1 MENLAVVIPNNAA
14 NLQLPDPMLR
24 DYYRDEEQRIYWVDG
39 EIDSSLLDLVK
50 MIMHCNKED
59 KDKPVE
65 ERMPIKVFIDSPG
78 GDVQALYT
86 TIKAIEISKTPVYTI
101 NYCGA
106 YSAAAILLTAG
117 HKRFA
122 LPGTSA
128 MFHRGSCYY
137 GGEQSV
143 VESMKKYFDA
153 LDKKVDDCI
162 LEMFSDF
169 KRLEN
174 TPVKFTCDCSKEK
187 FENGLKSLKK
197 EELQKILEED
207 KQIEVMCNFC
217 SEKYLFN
224 EDEIKKIIEK

>member
-1 MENLAVVIPNNAA
+1 MNMDGLVVAIPNNAA

-24 DYYRDEEQRIYWVDG
+24 DYYRDEEQRVYWVDDQ
-39 EIDSSLLDLVK
+39 IDSSLLDLVK
-50 MIMHCNKED
+50 MIMRCNKED

-78 GDVQALYT
+78 GDVQALYA

-101 NYCGA
+101 NYCSA

-128 MFHRGSCYY
+128 MFHRGSCYF

-143 VESMKKYFDA
+143 VQSTKKYFDA
-153 LDKKVDDCI
+153 LDKKLDDFLFSHTNINKKLYNKKASSDLYMDENECLKNNVI
-162 LEMFSDF
+162 DTIVSDF
-169 KRLEN
+169 
-174 TPVKFTCDCSKEK
+174 
-187 FENGLKSLKK
+187 
-197 EELQKILEED
+197 EEI
-207 KQIEVMCNFC
+207 M
-217 SEKYLFN
+217 
-224 EDEIKKIIEK
+224 

>member
-24 DYYRDEEQRIYWVDG
+24 DYYRDEEQRVYWVDDQ
-39 EIDSSLLDLVK
+39 IDSSLLDLVK
-50 MIMHCNKED
+50 MIMRCNKED
-59 KDKPVE
+59 KDKPIE

-78 GDVQALYT
+78 GDVQALYA

-101 NYCGA
+101 NYCSA

-137 GGEQSV
+137 GGTQEQA
-143 VESMKKYFDA
+143 ESMKKFGDK
-153 LDKKVDDCI
+153 LNKKVTDYFLAHTKVDPKI
-162 LEMFSDF
+162 F
-169 KRLEN
+169 K
-174 TPVKFTCDCSKEK
+174 
-187 FENGLKSLKK
+187 KK
-197 EELQKILEED
+197 APYD
-207 KQIEVMCNFC
+207 WYM
-217 SEKYLFN
+217 
-224 EDEIKKIIEK
+224 DE